1 MGRRLYKAR
10 FTTKFGMPVFS
21 AVSDILSESEI
32 LGVGIDFVGGGWD
45 GRDLTLCYHEWNSSD
60 DLGIIKKF
68 LESQYGKSFIDM
80 EVNVLKSIEES
91 TNQ

>member
-21 AVSDILSESEI
+21 AVSDILGESEI
-32 LGVGIDFVGGGWD
+32 LGVGIDFVGGGWE
-45 GRDLTLCYHEWNSSD
+45 GRDLTLCYHEWNSGE

-80 EVNVLKSIEES
+80 DVSDLQTIEEPIK
-91 TNQ
+91 